1 MRKVLARLLMLIPAV
16 ALQLLWYFLLFSLLY
31 SFAIYLQILLFILTI
46 LILLFIINKRDE
58 PNYKLM
64 WIIVIMIFPFVG
76 TWMYLASG
84 NKRAARIVVKK
95 IDRNKADTIFKKTQS
110 IADSEF
116 DDDKRFLG
124 TLEMAE
130 KLTGAVPSKAVN
142 PVFYRL
148 GDYMYKDLLSELKRA
163 EKFIY
168 MEYFII
174 SDGEFW
180 QSVVEILEQKVKEGV
195 DVRVL
200 YDDIGS
206 ISTFSKRDRRR
217 LISKGIKCEAFN
229 ALVFIKMTLNN
240 RDHRKMTIIDNR
252 VCFSGGVNIG
262 DEYINKKSRFGHWKD
277 IGFKFSG
284 EGVLDYTRMFVLFW
298 NSYSKDKIDMTKLYM
313 PDFAPDKKGNS
324 NKIGEN
330 SGGYIFSYY
339 DSPASEEP
347 VSNKLF
353 IDLLAQAEKTAYFY
367 TPYLIIPDSLKEAFI
382 QAASRG
388 VDIRIIIP
396 GIPDKKLIYKF
407 TLSYAEELSKH
418 GVKIYK
424 YTPGFLHAKA
434 CIIDEKIC
442 TVGSVNLDY
451 RSLYLHFECNSV
463 FYNSDLIKELKNDF
477 LTTQSQS
484 RYMETKELHGRF
496 FGSIFGMVL
505 KIFAPLC

>member
-16 ALQLLWYFLLFSLLY
+16 ALQLLWYILLFSLLIN
-31 SFAIYLQILLFILTI
+31 FAIYLQIILLALKI
-46 LILLFIINKRDE
+46 LILLFIVNNRDE
-58 PNYKLM
+58 SNYKTM
-64 WIIVIMIFPFVG
+64 WIIVIMIFPFIG

-95 IDRNKADTIFKKTQS
+95 IDRNKADIVMDKTERIPDNAFYS
-110 IADSEF
+110 
-116 DDDKRFLG
+116 DKRFLG
-124 TLEMAE
+124 TLKMAE
-130 KLTGAVPSKAVN
+130 QMTGALPSKALN
-142 PVFYRL
+142 PVFYPL
-148 GDYMYKDLLSELKRA
+148 GDYMFKDMISELKRA

-174 SDGEFW
+174 SVGEFW
-180 QSVVEILEQKVKEGV
+180 NSIIKILEEKVKEGV

-262 DEYINKKSRFGHWKD
+262 DEYINVKSRFGHWKD
-277 IGFKFSG
+277 IGFKFEG
-284 EGVLDYTRMFVLFW
+284 EGVIDYTKMFVLFW
-298 NSYSKDKIDMTKLYM
+298 NAYSKDKIDISDLYF
-313 PDFAPDKKGNS
+313 PSKNEFKDKKS
-324 NKIGEN
+324 D
-330 SGGYIFSYY
+330 GYIFSYY
-339 DSPASEEP
+339 DSPASDEP
-347 VSNKLF
+347 VSNKII
-353 IDLLAQAEKTAYFY
+353 IDMLAQAEKTAYFY

-382 QAASRG
+382 RAASRG

-496 FGSIFGMVL
+496 FGSIFGMIL

>member
-1 MRKVLARLLMLIPAV
+1 MKKILARLLMLVPAV
-16 ALQLLWYFLLFSLLY
+16 VLQLAWYVLIFSLLY
-31 SFAIYLQILLFILTI
+31 NFAIYLQILLLVATI
-46 LILLFIINKRDE
+46 MILLFIINKRDE
-58 PNYKLM
+58 PNYKMM
-64 WIIVIMIFPFVG
+64 WIMVIMSFPFVG
-76 TWMYLASG
+76 TWIYIGSG
-84 NKRAARIVVKK
+84 NKRAAKKVVKR
-95 IDRNKADTIFKKTQS
+95 IDRNEADVF
-110 IADSEF
+110 IAKNNKISGNVFDS
-116 DDDKRFLG
+116 DKRFTG
-124 TLEMAE
+124 TLKMAE
-130 KLTGAVPSKAVN
+130 SMTGALPSSAIN
-142 PVFYRL
+142 PVFYPL
-148 GDYMYKDLLSELKRA
+148 GEDMYGDLISELKRA
-163 EKFIY
+163 QKFIF

-174 SDGEFW
+174 SGGVFW
-180 QSVVEILEQKVKEGV
+180 DSIVKILEEKVKEGV

-206 ISTFSKRDRRR
+206 ISTFSRRDRKILASR
-217 LISKGIKCEAFN
+217 GIKCEAFN
-229 ALVFIKMTLNN
+229 ALVFVKMTLNN

-262 DEYINKKSRFGHWKD
+262 DEYINVKSRFGHWKD
-277 IGFKFSG
+277 IGFKFEG

-298 NSYSKDKIDMTKLYM
+298 NAYSKDKIDISSLYI
-313 PDFAPDKKGNS
+313 PVYKTDNAD
-324 NKIGEN
+324 
-330 SGGYIFSYY
+330 GYVFSYY

-347 VSNKLF
+347 VSNKIF

-424 YTPGFLHAKA
+424 YTPGFLHAKG
-434 CIIDEKIC
+434 CIIDDKIC

-477 LTTQSQS
+477 LSTQSQS
-484 RYMETKELHGRF
+484 RYMETKELHVRF
-496 FGSIFGMVL
+496 FGSIFGKIL
-505 KIFAPLC
+505 RIFAPLC